1 MALWNFDRLSVRG
14 RSGDR
19 DHALRLLCQLAGFGV
34 VGHLQVQPGA
44 GCVAHEHLVQD
55 RPAELQEF
63 NLDAQDDHE
72 ERVED
77 AAGMEVCDGEAG
89 VGQLLDPLILQ
100 LRQIRNRDHLI

>member
-1 MALWNFDRLSVRG
+1 M
-14 RSGDR
+14 
-19 DHALRLLCQLAGFGV
+19 
-34 VGHLQVQPGA
+34 
-44 GCVAHEHLVQD
+44 AHEHLIQD
-55 RPAELQEF
+55 CPAELQKF
-63 NLDAQDDHE
+63 DLDAQDDHE